1 MEIIQDTINQRIE
14 IKKNEL
20 FEQQK
25 QFILMCEKNIQE
37 ITFERNAASDL
48 VTMQKLK
55 AEIAEL
61 EHLKMIMEHIDE

>member
-1 MEIIQDTINQRIE
+1 MNVIFDTINQRIE
-14 IKKNEL
+14 IKKREL
-20 FEQQK
+20 AEQQK

>member
-1 MEIIQDTINQRIE
+1 MNVIFDTINQRIE
-14 IKKNEL
+14 IKKREL
-20 FEQQK
+20 DEQQK
-25 QFILMCEKNIQE
+25 QFILMCEKE
-37 ITFERNAASDL
+37 IHSATFERNAASDL